1 MTNQDVLRKSVLDH
15 VLSDVFGF
23 SQFRPRQREV
33 CVSVWRNTDVLLVMP
48 TGAGKSL
55 CYQLPTLARQ
65 EARTLVIS
73 PLIALIEDQCA
84 KLNNLGVSAVRIHSG
99 MSRFDFQEAC
109 EKWSDGAARFLF
121 VAPERLSQTSF
132 LEFLEKNK
140 PSLIAVDEAHCIS
153 MWGHDFRADYRNLSS
168 RLERLRPAG
177 IVALTAT
184 ATPEVQKD
192 IVSQLRLR
200 KPDIFIHGFRR
211 DNLAISLLKILP
223 ENRVETL
230 QAILQDPGK
239 LPCLVYV
246 PTRKLAELTASQLN
260 GALRVRAF
268 HAGMA
273 VDERRKTQDDFMNDD
288 IDVVVATS
296 AFGMGV
302 DKSGIRTVVHFAA
315 PGSIESYYQEIGR
328 AARDGRPG
336 SAILMYAPSDRKTH
350 DYFLEQ
356 NYPAIAMLR
365 KIYDSIASGAECRLD
380 IEMRLGMSSEDVRLG
395 VEKLWVHGGIQ
406 ISDEGVLRVSHN
418 SWEERY
424 KAQRVHKEQLISK
437 AFGFLS
443 SAGCRMTTL
452 ARYFGDMD
460 ADHNCGVCDSCAP
473 FASEHANYSKT
484 MASDVDG
491 RLKLLR
497 SLSDYQSKVTGQ
509 LYRERFETQ
518 AWSRD
523 KYESMI
529 WELEADGL
537 LFRTSQSFEK
547 NGRTLQF
554 HRIGL
559 TEKGRD
565 FIARGAE

>member
-1 MTNQDVLRKSVLDH
+1 MTNQDFTKKSVLDH

-84 KLNNLGVSAVRIHSG
+84 KLTKLGISAVRIHSG

-109 EKWSDGAARFLF
+109 EKWSDGVARFLF
-121 VAPERLSQTSF
+121 VAPERLSQASF
-132 LEFLEKNK
+132 LEFLERNK

-168 RLERLRPAG
+168 KLERLRPAG

-184 ATPEVQKD
+184 ATPEVQRD
-192 IVSQLRLR
+192 IVSQLRMR
-200 KPDIFIHGFRR
+200 TPDIFIHGFRR
-211 DNLAISLLKILP
+211 DNLSISLHKILP
-223 ENRVETL
+223 ERRVEAL
-230 QAILQDPGK
+230 QVILKDSGK

-246 PTRKLAELTASQLN
+246 PTRKLAELTASQLD
-260 GALRVRAF
+260 GQIRVRAF
-268 HAGMA
+268 HAGMP
-273 VDERRKTQDDFMNDD
+273 VDERRKIQDDFMNDEL
-288 IDVVVATS
+288 DVVVATN
-296 AFGMGV
+296 AFGMGI

-328 AARDGRPG
+328 AARDGHPG
-336 SAILMYAPSDRKTH
+336 RAILMYSPSDRKTH

-356 NYPAIAMLR
+356 NYPPTKMLQ
-365 KIYDSIASGAECRLD
+365 KIYETIGSGAESRLD
-380 IEMRLGMSSEDVRLG
+380 VEMRLGMSSEDARLG

-406 ISDEGVLRVSHN
+406 ISDEGVLRAGDN
-418 SWEERY
+418 SWETRY
-424 KAQRVHKEQLISK
+424 KAQRIHKEQLISK
-437 AFGFLS
+437 AFSFLTS
-443 SAGCRMTTL
+443 VGCRMTTL

-460 ADHNCGVCDSCAP
+460 AAHDCGVCDYCAP
-473 FASEHANYSKT
+473 LEHGNNECLMQIAH
-484 MASDVDG
+484 DLEG
-491 RLKLLR
+491 RRKLLQ
-497 SLSDYQSKVTGQ
+497 SLGSYQSKVTGQ
-509 LYRERFETQ
+509 LFRERFEGQ

-523 KYESMI
+523 KYESLI
-529 WELEADGL
+529 WELESDGL

-547 NGRTLQF
+547 NGRKLQF

-565 FIARGAE
+565 FITRGAE